1 MVVTIFTLEAEARAV
16 TPCQPPAVLKRSHHM
31 QYRLEARAIRLP
43 MLTWLEARLY
53 DFVFVFL
60 SLVPARLLVLDRR
73 LVLLSLV
80 PPILVPVVR
89 LLIAGLG
96 MSPCPAKLDS

>member
-60 SLVPARLLVLDRR
+60 SLFPVRLLVPGSGWVSIETQVNFDLNQK
-73 LVLLSLV
+73 
-80 PPILVPVVR
+80 VR
-89 LLIAGLG
+89 GKHL
-96 MSPCPAKLDS
+96 P